1 MKRSDRGS
9 PPPDARAVLAANL
22 RRLRKERGLSQE
34 ALAYEAGLNRTFVSS
49 VERRERNISLDNIA
63 RLAAA
68 LGVDIRQLFEPV
80 K

>member
-1 MKRSDRGS
+1 M
-9 PPPDARAVLAANL
+9 LAANL